1 MKIEISLSQWS
12 VIQNALVDDIEDFKK
27 TAELET
33 SNEASRTFLYEAAE
47 RRERVLK
54 ALQEQIKGQF

>member
-33 SNEASRTFLYEAAE
+33 SNEASRTFLYEAAT

-54 ALQEQIKGQF
+54 ALQEQIKEQF

>member
-12 VIQNALVDDIEDFKK
+12 VIQNALVDDIEEFKK

-54 ALQEQIKGQF
+54 ALQEQIKEQF

>member
-12 VIQNALVDDIEDFKK
+12 VIQNALVDDIEEFKK

-33 SNEASRTFLYEAAE
+33 SNEASRTFLYEAAA

>member
-12 VIQNALVDDIEDFKK
+12 VIQNALVDDIEEFKK

-33 SNEASRTFLYEAAE
+33 ANEASRTFLYEAAE

>member
-12 VIQNALVDDIEDFKK
+12 VIHNALVDDIEDFKK

-54 ALQEQIKGQF
+54 ALQEQIKEQF

>member
-54 ALQEQIKGQF
+54 ALQEQIKEQF